1 MKVFFN
7 CLVNAFLL
15 LDGQILNVFSLI
27 HCLIK
32 LSLLGAP
39 AEHLVLAGVC
49 RDSYSHFAL
58 QSEHCSRFSGK
69 QFGNVSEHS

>member
-1 MKVFFN
+1 MEVFLR
-7 CLVNAFLL
+7 CLVNVFLL
-15 LDGQILNVFSLI
+15 LDVQILNVFSLI

-32 LSLLGAP
+32 LSLLGAL

-58 QSEHCSRFSGK
+58 QSKNCSIFL
-69 QFGNVSEHS
+69 